1 MGNSAMQYISTAD
14 AAKILGYQQTTLR
27 RWRLEKKHLVAYKVG
42 GRWRYNRSDV
52 QEFLKNGRRDIIT
65 Q

>member
-1 MGNSAMQYISTAD
+1 MDQSIAQFISTGE
-14 AAKILGYQQTTLR
+14 AAKMLGYQQVTLR

-42 GRWRYNRSDV
+42 GRWRYNRLDV
-52 QEFLKNGRRDIIT
+52 QEFLKNGRREIIT